1 MAIQNVEQ
9 LQDMHLDVLKEI
21 GNIGSGN
28 AASALSE
35 LIQCDTDITVPSVK
49 MLDFAEAVNFL
60 GGPENVAIGM
70 LVGIKGDI
78 TGMMLYILQH
88 SFASKLTSTLFGSE
102 IEDLTNMNEMESSFI
117 SEVGNIMA
125 ASYVN
130 ALSQLTGMMIDIS
143 VPNMTVDMVGAIL
156 SVPAVEF
163 AQVGNKVLFIDDGFV
178 IGDGEIKSNMILV
191 PEMQSLETLFTRLGV
206 SI

>member
-35 LIQCDTDITVPSVK
+35 LIQCDTDITVPTVK
-49 MLDFAEAVNFL
+49 MLDFSEAVNFL
-60 GGPENVAIGM
+60 GGPEKVAIGM

-78 TGMMLYILQH
+78 TGMMLYVLQH
-88 SFASKLTSTLFGSE
+88 SFASKLTSTLFGTE

-163 AQVGNKVLFIDDGFV
+163 AQVGNKVLFIDDGFI

>member
-28 AASALSE
+28 AASSLSE
-35 LIQCDTDITVPSVK
+35 LIQCNTDITVPSVK
-49 MLDFAEAVNFL
+49 MLDFSEAVNFL

-102 IEDLTNMNEMESSFI
+102 IEDLTNMNEMEISFI

>member
-1 MAIQNVEQ
+1 MSIQNVEQ

-28 AASALSE
+28 AASSLSE
-35 LIQCDTDITVPSVK
+35 LIQCNTDITVPSVK
-49 MLDFAEAVNFL
+49 MLDFSEAVNFL

-102 IEDLTNMNEMESSFI
+102 IEDLTNMNEMETSFI